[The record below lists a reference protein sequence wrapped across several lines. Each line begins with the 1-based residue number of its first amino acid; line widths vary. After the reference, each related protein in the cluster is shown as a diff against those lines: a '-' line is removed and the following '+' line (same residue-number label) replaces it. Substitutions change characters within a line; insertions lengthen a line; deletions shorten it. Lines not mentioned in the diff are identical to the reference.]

1 MTHYQYIIFDL
12 DGTLINSEEGITK
25 SVEFALH
32 KMGIDCK
39 REELLY
45 FIGPPL
51 KSSFEDKY
59 NFNEPQVAEAITY
72 FREYFAT
79 YGISQHELYD
89 GMTDV
94 LKTLKQ
100 QGKTILLG
108 TSKPEEFAK
117 KILDQYD
124 ITRYFDYICG
134 ASMDEVR
141 SEKADVL
148 AYALELSK
156 ITELDN
162 CIMIGDRKHDVLGAK
177 SVGIETIGV
186 TFGFG
191 DREELEKA
199 GAKYIVNTAEEIITL
214 LQGK

>member
-1 MTHYQYIIFDL
+1 MSNYEYIIFDL

-25 SVEFALH
+25 SVQFALN
-32 KMGIDCK
+32 KMGMECN
-39 REELLY
+39 REDLVC

-51 KSSFEDKY
+51 KSSFEDQY
-59 NFNEPQVAEAITY
+59 DFNEAQVAEAIGY
-72 FREYFAT
+72 FREYFSE
-79 YGISQHELYD
+79 YGLCQHELYD
-89 GMTDV
+89 GVREV
-94 LKTLKQ
+94 LKTLKE

-108 TSKPEEFAK
+108 TSKPEEFAR

-124 ITRYFDYICG
+124 ITSYFDYICG

-148 AYALELSK
+148 AYALELSQ
-156 ITELDN
+156 ITELEK
-162 CIMIGDRKHDVLGAK
+162 CIMIGDRKHDVIGAK
-177 SVGIETIGV
+177 MVGIETIGV

-199 GAKYIVNTAEEIITL
+199 GAKYIVDTTQEIIVL
-214 LQGK
+214 LQD